1 MDWLIAIL
9 IIVGVLLII
18 IPILAYAFE
27 GQSKWW
33 IWLLVALGVLAL
45 FISLIIWLG
54 YESAKE
60 VTGVVGKEVVLVR
73 KGATDVGA
81 LGEADISGVKKNIG
95 MTEGL
100 SKDVDKDAGE
110 GVKDA
115 APLALLL

>member
-1 MDWLIAIL
+1 MEWLIAIL

-18 IPILAYAFE
+18 IPILAYAFD

-45 FISLIIWLG
+45 FIALIIWLV

-60 VTGVVGKEVVLVR
+60 VGGVVGKEIVLVR

-81 LGEADISGVKKNIG
+81 LGEADISGVKKGIG
-95 MTEGL
+95 QTEGL
-100 SKDVDKDAGE
+100 SKDVDKDGGKVLE
-110 GVKDA
+110 TA
-115 APLALLL
+115 APLALLA